1 MGLCGVFQSQRDNTM
16 TEKFHNELCDLLRA
30 NFDADWDLRWNLE
43 EPGFNLTLLVWSD
56 RAESEI
62 DTET

>member
-1 MGLCGVFQSQRDNTM
+1 M
-16 TEKFHNELCDLLRA
+16 TEKFQNELIDLLRA
-30 NFDADWDLRWNLE
+30 NFDADWDLRWSLE

>member
-1 MGLCGVFQSQRDNTM
+1 M

-62 DTET
+62 ETET